1 MLNYRPYF
9 ISQKD
14 TQMLEGI
21 VRESISSKATKALRK
36 DGYLIANI
44 YAKGFENINAAFK
57 VNDFLRAVKSK
68 DSLKFPIKVG
78 GKSYEVVVVEYQKH
92 PVTNAL
98 KHVDLKV
105 VLPDVVSKYYIP
117 VVAKGTPIGL
127 KNKGLL
133 LISKRRLAVKC
144 KGKDL
149 PNSFEIDVNPLDVD
163 DTVLVRDIPVPAG
176 VSMIEPAS
184 VAVLGVV
191 KAK

>member
-21 VRESISSKATKALRK
+21 LRESISSKATKALRK

>member
-1 MLNYRPYF
+1 
-9 ISQKD
+9 
-14 TQMLEGI
+14 MLEGI

-44 YAKGFENINAAFK
+44 YAKGLANINAAFK
-57 VNDFLRAVKSK
+57 VNDFLRTVKNK
-68 DSLKFPIKVG
+68 DSLKFQVKVA
-78 GKSYEVVVVEYQKH
+78 GKTYEVVVVEYQKH
-92 PVTNAL
+92 PVTNEL

-117 VVAKGTPIGL
+117 VVANGTPIGL

-144 KGKDL
+144 AGKDL
-149 PNSFEIDVNPLDVD
+149 PNSFVIDVNPLDLD
-163 DTVLVRDIPVPAG
+163 DSVLVRDIPVPAG
-176 VSMIEPAS
+176 VSMVEPAS

>member
-1 MLNYRPYF
+1 
-9 ISQKD
+9 
-14 TQMLEGI
+14 MLEGI
-21 VRESISSKATKALRK
+21 LRESISSKATKALRK

-68 DSLKFPIKVG
+68 DSLKFPVKVG

-127 KNKGLL
+127 KNKG
-133 LISKRRLAVKC
+133 
-144 KGKDL
+144 
-149 PNSFEIDVNPLDVD
+149 
-163 DTVLVRDIPVPAG
+163 
-176 VSMIEPAS
+176 
-184 VAVLGVV
+184 
-191 KAK
+191 

>member
-57 VNDFLRAVKSK
+57 VNDFLRTVKSK
-68 DSLKFPIKVG
+68 DSLKFPVKVG

-163 DTVLVRDIPVPAG
+163 DTVLVRDIHVPAG

>member
-21 VRESISSKATKALRK
+21 LRESISSKATKALRK

-68 DSLKFPIKVG
+68 DSLKFPVKVG

-163 DTVLVRDIPVPAG
+163 DTVLVRDIHVPAG

>member
-21 VRESISSKATKALRK
+21 LRESISSKATKALRK

-68 DSLKFPIKVG
+68 DSLKFPVKVG

>member
-1 MLNYRPYF
+1 
-9 ISQKD
+9 
-14 TQMLEGI
+14 MLEGI

-44 YAKGFENINAAFK
+44 YAKGLANINTAFK
-57 VNDFLRAVKSK
+57 VNDFLRTVKNK
-68 DSLKFPIKVG
+68 DSLKFQVKVA
-78 GKSYEVVVVEYQKH
+78 GKTYEVVVVEYQKH
-92 PVTNAL
+92 PVTNEL

-117 VVAKGTPIGL
+117 VVASGTPIGL

-144 KGKDL
+144 AGKDL
-149 PNSFEIDVNPLDVD
+149 PNSFVIDVNPLDLD
-163 DTVLVRDIPVPAG
+163 DSVLVRDIPVPAG
-176 VSMIEPAS
+176 VSMVEPAS